1 MAEQRTADESRDTRA
16 LILQRAKEL
25 FLIQGYHRTSM
36 RQIAAAAGIST
47 GPLYFH
53 FQNKAEVVFH
63 ICNEALER
71 LTGEYRR
78 IAAADGHAAV
88 RLRETYQVYRSFHRQ
103 EPQMFEIL
111 KLVTH
116 PLGGIKL
123 PAEMAAALG
132 QKSRGMFE
140 VMEDIIRTGIARREI
155 RPVDPKALALS
166 LYSMAEGILMS
177 DQSGLLAN
185 CGLSLSETIETAMDV
200 LGLGMVERGD
210 GQQIPECH

>member
-1 MAEQRTADESRDTRA
+1 
-16 LILQRAKEL
+16 
-25 FLIQGYHRTSM
+25 M
-36 RQIAAAAGIST
+36 RQIASAAGIST

-63 ICNEALER
+63 ICNEALDR
-71 LTGEYRR
+71 LTSEYRR
-78 IAAADGHAAV
+78 IAAADGHAAL

-116 PLGGIKL
+116 PLGGIQL

-132 QKSRGMFE
+132 RKSRGMFE
-140 VMEDIIRTGIARREI
+140 VMEEIIRTGIARREI
-155 RPVDPKALALS
+155 RQLDPKALALS

-177 DQSGLLAN
+177 DQSGMLAN
-185 CGLSLSETIETAMDV
+185 CGLSLAETIETAMDV

>member
-1 MAEQRTADESRDTRA
+1 
-16 LILQRAKEL
+16 
-25 FLIQGYHRTSM
+25 
-36 RQIAAAAGIST
+36 
-47 GPLYFH
+47 
-53 FQNKAEVVFH
+53 
-63 ICNEALER
+63 
-71 LTGEYRR
+71 
-78 IAAADGHAAV
+78 
-88 RLRETYQVYRSFHRQ
+88 
-103 EPQMFEIL
+103 MFEIL

-140 VMEDIIRTGIARREI
+140 VMADIIRTGIARREI

-185 CGLSLSETIETAMDV
+185 CGLSLAETIETAMDV
-200 LGLGMVERGD
+200 LGLGMIERGD
-210 GQQIPECH
+210 GKQIHECR